1 MWAVIPVKDLAGAKQ
16 RLAPVLA
23 PKERQELFLA
33 MLGDVLAALAA
44 TASLEGIAMITRDAV
59 AQDLAGRVGAEI
71 ISEDENDGQ
80 TAAVNFGIAQLM
92 SRGVS
97 AILQVP
103 GDVPLALASE
113 FEQAIAAH
121 QAVTAPAMTI
131 VPARNQLG
139 SNCVLCSPPNALPLR
154 FGDNSFYPHLDAA
167 HRLGIQPTILPLSG
181 LGLDIDTP
189 DDLSELLTRTGD
201 SRAQIYL
208 AESGIAARLGEKQ
221 KSA

>member
-33 MLGDVLAALAA
+33 MLEDVLAALV
-44 TASLEGIAMITRDAV
+44 TTSSLDGIAMITRDAN
-59 AQDLAGRVGAEI
+59 AREMARQVGAEV
-71 ISEDENDGQ
+71 ISEDKNDGQ

-97 AILQVP
+97 TILQVP
-103 GDVPLALASE
+103 ADVPLALASE
-113 FEQAIAAH
+113 FEQAITIH
-121 QAVTAPAMTI
+121 RAVITPAVTI
-131 VPARNQLG
+131 VPARDQQG

-154 FGDNSFYPHLDAA
+154 FGNNSFYPHLDAA
-167 HRLGIQPTILPLSG
+167 RRLGIQPTILPLSG

-189 DDLSELLTRTGD
+189 DDLTELLARSGNT
-201 SRAQIYL
+201 RAQTYL
-208 AESGIAARLGEKQ
+208 TESGIAARLSEKQ
-221 KSA
+221 ISV

>member
-33 MLGDVLAALAA
+33 MLEDVLAALV
-44 TASLEGIAMITRDAV
+44 TTSSLDGIAMITRDAN
-59 AQDLAGRVGAEI
+59 ARDMARQVGAEV
-71 ISEDENDGQ
+71 ISEDKNDGQ

-97 AILQVP
+97 MILQVP
-103 GDVPLALASE
+103 ADVPLALPSE
-113 FEQAIAAH
+113 FEKAITIH
-121 QAVTAPAMTI
+121 RAVITPAVTI
-131 VPARNQLG
+131 VPARDQQG

-154 FGDNSFYPHLDAA
+154 FGNNSFYPHLDAA

-189 DDLSELLTRTGD
+189 DDLTELLARSGNT
-201 SRAQIYL
+201 RAQTYL
-208 AESGIAARLGEKQ
+208 TESGIAARLSEKQ
-221 KSA
+221 ISV